1 VAGTLA
7 EKLIESH
14 LVGGVAVPA
23 EEIALRVDHTLSQ
36 EPDGGDQSVQLSEAV
51 LAHAHR
57 SPSGYPAGPLSNAA
71 ASSASI

>member
-14 LVGGVAVPA
+14 LVGGVAVPG

-36 EPDGGDQSVQLSEAV
+36 DATGTLVMQGLEDQCLAV
-51 LAHAHR
+51 PPPNPRAT
-57 SPSGYPAGPLSNAA
+57 
-71 ASSASI
+71 